1 VTARS
6 RRNGPSVERE
16 TLQFDT
22 EMAAPNRF
30 KKDPNWHAEATPI
43 RVLTSGEDDATA
55 YPAIS
60 RPLRLRYRVKQGE
73 SEKDESGD
81 ERALPGRTNMRCLP
95 SVGNKELWQQ
105 EEKPSWERK

>member
-43 RVLTSGEDDATA
+43 RVLTSGEDDHTA

-73 SEKDESGD
+73 SGD
-81 ERALPGRTNMRCLP
+81 DGLPGRTNMRCLP